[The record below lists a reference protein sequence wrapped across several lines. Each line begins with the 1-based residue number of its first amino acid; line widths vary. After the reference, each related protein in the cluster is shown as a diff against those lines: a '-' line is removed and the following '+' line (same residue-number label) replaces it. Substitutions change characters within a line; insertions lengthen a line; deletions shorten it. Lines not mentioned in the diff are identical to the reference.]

1 MASPEP
7 RGRRTHVGRRVA
19 GADFDDLHDRFERDG
34 AVEAFAR
41 LTGIWSDNQLRV
53 EQQAAGPGPP
63 ARFVPLVTPP
73 CPRPDGGWPHVT
85 WGHGDKN
92 LHFDLGD
99 LRETGAVVALS
110 LFRPSEDQAV
120 LVVAAAEVD
129 AVEARLR
136 PQLGELLCVVRSGWT
151 RAELDAVRGHLHAR
165 HDEWKLY
172 ILGESVG
179 ADGQARIMAKLT
191 LMTALI
197 AGWAVSVASGI
208 LALEPWLTPVTGS
221 RPAA

>member
-1 MASPEP
+1 
-7 RGRRTHVGRRVA
+7 VGRRVA

-99 LRETGAVVALS
+99 LRETGAVVAL
-110 LFRPSEDQAV
+110 R
-120 LVVAAAEVD
+120 
-129 AVEARLR
+129 ARR
-136 PQLGELLCVVRSGWT
+136 
-151 RAELDAVRGHLHAR
+151 
-165 HDEWKLY
+165 
-172 ILGESVG
+172 
-179 ADGQARIMAKLT
+179 
-191 LMTALI
+191 
-197 AGWAVSVASGI
+197 
-208 LALEPWLTPVTGS
+208 
-221 RPAA
+221 